1 MGPMKKDRVKCG
13 IYLPQEVYI
22 EIHKRQLTNHISYLV
37 SRLLEEFLKTGVRIT
52 WEEIPTKA
60 KQREYLEAKLQEFF
74 SRNGLSSEPPQPPVQ
89 GRVET
94 TEPFR
99 PSVMP
104 TEIPKPP
111 IQERTEAGVV
121 PAEPPTT
128 LSYSAT
134 KSEPIKE
141 EPPPPPKEKDQGL
154 SFEEEFAK
162 RWEHLW

>member
-1 MGPMKKDRVKCG
+1 MEKKAKVLV
-13 IYLPQEVYI
+13 YLPWEVYI
-22 EIHKRQLTNHISYLV
+22 EIHKRQLTNHISYLA
-37 SRLLEEFLKTGVRIT
+37 SRLLEEFLKAGVRIT
-52 WEEIPTKA
+52 WEEMPTRA

-74 SRNGLSSEPPQPPVQ
+74 SRAGLSSEPPKPPVQ

-104 TEIPKPP
+104 TEVPKPP
-111 IQERTEAGVV
+111 VQERTEAGVDL
-121 PAEPPTT
+121 PTT

-141 EPPPPPKEKDQGL
+141 EPPPPPKEKDQDLGFDEGFL
-154 SFEEEFAK
+154 K
-162 RWEHLW
+162 KWESLW

>member
-1 MGPMKKDRVKCG
+1 MKKDRVKCG

-22 EIHKRQLTNHISYLV
+22 EIHKRQLTNNISYLV
-37 SRLLEEFLKTGVRIT
+37 SRLLEEFLRTGVCIT
-52 WEEIPTKA
+52 WEEMSTRG

-74 SRNGLSSEPPQPPVQ
+74 SRAGLS
-89 GRVET
+89 
-94 TEPFR
+94 TEPL
-99 PSVMP
+99 
-104 TEIPKPP
+104 KPP

-162 RWEHLW
+162 RWESFW

>member
-1 MGPMKKDRVKCG
+1 MEKKAKVLV
-13 IYLPQEVYI
+13 YLPQEAYI
-22 EIHKRQLTNHISYLV
+22 EIHKRQLTNHISYLA

-52 WEEIPTKA
+52 WEEMPTRA

-74 SRNGLSSEPPQPPVQ
+74 SRNGLSSEPPKPPVQ
-89 GRVET
+89 ERVET
-94 TEPFR
+94 TQ
-99 PSVMP
+99 
-104 TEIPKPP
+104 IPKPP

-141 EPPPPPKEKDQGL
+141 EPPPPTKEKDQGL